1 MKCLQDISAANVS
14 ALDGYGSSTVSITLL
29 PLQEGLQKL
38 QAVELISQADDRVLD
53 VVSVE
58 CFVNR

>member
-1 MKCLQDISAANVS
+1 MSAAIVS
-14 ALDGYGSSTVSITLL
+14 RLDGYGSSTVSVTLL

-38 QAVELISQADDRVLD
+38 QAIELISQADDRVLD
-53 VVSVE
+53 IVSVE

>member
-1 MKCLQDISAANVS
+1 MSAAFVS
-14 ALDGYGSSTVSITLL
+14 RLDGYGSRTVSITVL

-38 QAVELISQADDRVLD
+38 QTIELISQADDRVLD
-53 VVSVE
+53 TVSVE